1 MNFKKVANKKIKESK
16 IKDRDIVAMIL
27 FGSYARSEINRDID
41 ICLVLNKKLP
51 NLLMSRK
58 RLKYSSLFPSRFDI
72 NIFQQLPLY
81 IRRRVL
87 KESKIILCKDEDL
100 LYDIAFATLK
110 EFDMYKK
117 IYYNYLDSM
126 QDEKRQ
132 VNR

>member
-1 MNFKKVANKKIKESK
+1 MNFKKIANKKIKESI
-16 IKDRDIVAMIL
+16 IKDREIVAIIL
-27 FGSYARSEINRDID
+27 FGSYVRSETNRDID

-72 NIFQQLPLY
+72 NLFQQLPLY
-81 IRRRVL
+81 IRKRVL
-87 KESKIILCKDEDL
+87 KEGKIILCKDEDL

-110 EFDMYKK
+110 EFDMYKE